1 MKINLIIK
9 ISILNKIQEKNPL
22 IKNSIIQKIT
32 RMKLSKD

>member
-1 MKINLIIK
+1 MIINLIFK
-9 ISILNKIQEKNPL
+9 ISILNKIQMKNQI